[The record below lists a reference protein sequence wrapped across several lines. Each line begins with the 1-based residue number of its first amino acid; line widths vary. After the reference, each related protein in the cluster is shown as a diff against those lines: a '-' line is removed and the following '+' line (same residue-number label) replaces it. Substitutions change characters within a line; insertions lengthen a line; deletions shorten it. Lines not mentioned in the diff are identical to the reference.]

1 MALSVNRTGSVIR
14 IPFASDTAA
23 RIARRS
29 YGGQE
34 TAWGRFAENALRRT
48 AQRWAGNSMTC

>member
-14 IPFASDTAA
+14 IPLASDTAA
-23 RIARRS
+23 RVSRRF
-29 YGGQE
+29 YGGWK